1 MVNEKQVEKLMVKL
15 DLTREEA
22 LAMMDEDKE
31 VDRMTVAQAES
42 DFSPEQKEVAK
53 KMRQADKAKGVYKFT
68 KRERKPN
75 ELKREIIDDLFTFL
89 LENWPE
95 TAEKA
100 EIKNI
105 EREITFDLGGENFSL
120 TLTQHRKPKN

>member
-1 MVNEKQVEKLMVKL
+1 MIDEKRIASIMKTL

-22 LAMMDEDKE
+22 LEMLNDDAKVDKGA
-31 VDRMTVAQAES
+31 DLHPLS
-42 DFSPEQKEVAK
+42 KEQEEVAK
-53 KMRQADKAKGVYKFT
+53 KMRKADRKPTVYNWQK

-95 TAEKA
+95 TAENA
-100 EIKNI
+100 NI
-105 EREITFDLGGENFSL
+105 SNVERQIDFELGGENFSI
-120 TLTQHRKPKN
+120 TLIQHRKAKE